1 MKDYAK
7 PCILV
12 NDIDH
17 IILHLGM
24 SDLNAEK
31 SAQLCSKSIADL
43 AKSLTSGERKVTISG
58 IIPSNDEWNDKAA
71 EVNEYLRNMCKESEI
86 PFIKHGKRINPRKHL
101 NKSKLYL
108 NEKGS
113 FILGKTFLDHIK
125 FIFD

>member
-1 MKDYAK
+1 M
-7 PCILV
+7 V
-12 NDIDH
+12 NTEEISKV
-17 IILHLGM
+17 G
-24 SDLNAEK
+24 
-31 SAQLCSKSIADL
+31 LCHVQFLLYWLWPDV
-43 AKSLTSGERKVTISG
+43 EQD
-58 IIPSNDEWNDKAA
+58 NKAA

-125 FIFD
+125 FLFDWDDNPHCVNERKDGLISKLKQIYPK